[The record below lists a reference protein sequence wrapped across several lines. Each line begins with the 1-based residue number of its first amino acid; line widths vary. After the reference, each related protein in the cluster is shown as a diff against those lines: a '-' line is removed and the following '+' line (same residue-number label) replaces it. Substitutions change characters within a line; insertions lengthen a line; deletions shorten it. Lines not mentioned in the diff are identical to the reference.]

1 MKSRRRRPQ
10 PQPLRQLQ
18 RLRLPVA
25 GTEPSQGMSVTG
37 EMTIENGSVRGMNV
51 AVATDLARIA
61 IDHLAGTN
69 VAVATDL
76 ARNAIG
82 RLAEMTP
89 EKVATVAAGMM
100 TSETPSVVGAEKKS
114 AEIGVER
121 MIVAVR
127 LNERID
133 ERRTKRDRE
142 VVPPRMARVLP
153 SHFRRPKMAG
163 EMIGGEMMIITGAVT
178 IIVMNEGIETIETG
192 AAEKMSGVAVGVKMN
207 GAVVGAAAVLHQ
219 DLLGTMGQVALVL
232 TDLRPLKA
240 EGMTTTEAAVVV
252 DTETIVIAETETETE
267 IEIIG
272 IGAGASYGELFMFHH
287 IFYILQA
294 CYGYRFLRRL
304 DDPISHEL
312 DTCYIYVV
320 LPSVPMI
327 LATAL
332 SSS

>member
-10 PQPLRQLQ
+10 PLRQLQRQRLRQLQRQ

-37 EMTIENGSVRGMNV
+37 EVTIENGSVRGMNV

-61 IDHLAGTN
+61 IGHLAGTN

-82 RLAEMTP
+82 HLAEMTP
-89 EKVATVAAGMM
+89 ERVAIVAAGTM
-100 TSETPSVVGAEKKS
+100 TSETPSVVGAEKKN

-121 MIVAVR
+121 MIVAAR

-163 EMIGGEMMIITGAVT
+163 EMIGGEMTIITGAVT
-178 IIVMNEGIETIETG
+178 IITVMNEEIETTKTG
-192 AAEKMSGVAVGVKMN
+192 VAEKMSGVAVGVKMN
-207 GAVVGAAAVLHQ
+207 GAVVGAAAVLRQ

-252 DTETIVIAETETETE
+252 DTETTVIAETE

-272 IGAGASYGELFMFHH
+272 IDAGASYELLIFHH
-287 IFYILQA
+287 MVSTFCKLLMDELIL
-294 CYGYRFLRRL
+294 
-304 DDPISHEL
+304 
-312 DTCYIYVV
+312 T
-320 LPSVPMI
+320 
-327 LATAL
+327 
-332 SSS
+332 

>member
-1 MKSRRRRPQ
+1 
-10 PQPLRQLQ
+10 
-18 RLRLPVA
+18 
-25 GTEPSQGMSVTG
+25 
-37 EMTIENGSVRGMNV
+37 MNV

-89 EKVATVAAGMM
+89 ERVATVAAGMM

-153 SHFRRPKMAG
+153 SHFCRPKMAG

-192 AAEKMSGVAVGVKMN
+192 AAEKMIGVAVGVKMN

-252 DTETIVIAETETETE
+252 DTETIVIAETE

-272 IGAGASYGELFMFHH
+272 IGAGASYGELFIFHH
-287 IFYILQA
+287 TFYILQA
-294 CYGYRFLRRL
+294 CYGCINSYVDLMILSRN
-304 DDPISHEL
+304 IEL
-312 DTCYIYVV
+312 DNCYIYVL

-327 LATAL
+327 LATVL